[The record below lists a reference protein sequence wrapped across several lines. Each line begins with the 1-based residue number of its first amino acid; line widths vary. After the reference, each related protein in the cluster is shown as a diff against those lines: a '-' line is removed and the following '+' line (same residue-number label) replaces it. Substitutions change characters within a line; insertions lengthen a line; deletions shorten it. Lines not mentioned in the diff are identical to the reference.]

1 MNSNNTKESIDDI
14 KQADELVDMI
24 DALMSN
30 GGGRVIVKTD
40 DSVQGIKVNT
50 FVSTDCADGAK
61 APAASPTKRLMM
73 NLTISRKDR

>member
-30 GGGRVIVKTD
+30 GGGRVNVTAD
-40 DSVQGIKVNT
+40 DRVQGIKVNR
-50 FVSTDCADGAK
+50 FV
-61 APAASPTKRLMM
+61 
-73 NLTISRKDR
+73 